1 MYTQEGCDD
10 EMGNCLDVWSGRKW
24 TSLVKRVP
32 GIYIIALSKVFLI
45 FLSEHGTFCV
55 GWFAIRKI
63 KIISS
68 V

>member
-1 MYTQEGCDD
+1 MMKWGIVRTYRVEG
-10 EMGNCLDVWSGRKW
+10 SGRLLSKECQ
-24 TSLVKRVP
+24 
-32 GIYIIALSKVFLI
+32 GYIHKALSKVFLI